1 MQMNNYLISISI
13 RNLARQKRRNFFLG
27 LAIAIG
33 MMILVISNAFTNGIS
48 DVMFNRIM
56 RWVTGHVTISFN
68 EKGNIR
74 REVCRDRE
82 RMISAIME
90 SDGETVSEIDESIG
104 TFAKAIGNGSAD
116 NIILVAVDLSK
127 SVDAKK
133 LKETEESFKMVEGS
147 FYDLKRTDI
156 ENAAILSEE
165 KARYLNV
172 RKNDVIR
179 LRFRNIYGQDQAARL
194 TVTGIMKNS
203 NIFMQPVVFSEMSNV
218 RHVMGF
224 RPWETGNINVV
235 LKNPKKDAVA
245 LADRI
250 HEKLTPGRA
259 IIYGTLAYAGNST
272 PVAVTGYRSDN
283 ESLAKLAG
291 ILEPSGNSE
300 IKKDGAFISA
310 KLAKR
315 MGINSGSRVL
325 VNYPNKF
332 EEKSS
337 VFPIKITGTFNGDI
351 NDNLIIVNEAD
362 FYNAYYDNLPRVS
375 PENTAPAFSL
385 AETHPLSALLATEW
399 ILLKRTANTDELKK
413 KYQDMGKQKWKATL
427 VDVRTMY
434 ESASDILKLEGVLN
448 IITFSAVL
456 VLFFIILI
464 GVINTLRM
472 TIKERTREI
481 GTIRAIGMQK
491 SDVRAIFILES
502 FFLTLI
508 SCLAGIALAF
518 ITMRLLSLVHF
529 EMQDNPMGMLLIQN
543 HLHFMPSSGGIVFN
557 LLLILLMAVATAY
570 FPARRAAGL
579 SPANALRH
587 YE

>member
-1 MQMNNYLISISI
+1 MNNYLISISI

-33 MMILVISNAFTNGIS
+33 MMILVISNGFTNGIS

-74 REVCRDRE
+74 REVCRDRD
-82 RMISAIME
+82 RMISVIRQ
-90 SDGETVSEIDESIG
+90 SDGETILDIDESIG

-133 LKETEESFKMVEGS
+133 IKETEESFKMVEGS
-147 FYDLKRTDI
+147 FYDLRRTDI

-172 RKNDVIR
+172 KTNDVIR
-179 LRFRNIYGQDQAARL
+179 IRFRNIYGQDQAARL
-194 TVTGIMKNS
+194 TVVGIMKNS
-203 NIFMQPVVFSEMSNV
+203 NIFMQPVVFSEMANV

-245 LADRI
+245 LANRI
-250 HEKLTPGRA
+250 HEKLAPGRA
-259 IIYGTLAYAGNST
+259 VISGTLNHAGKSD
-272 PVAVTGYRSDN
+272 PVAVAGYRSDV
-283 ESLAKLAG
+283 ESLAKVAAILKPAG
-291 ILEPSGNSE
+291 GAEV
-300 IKKDGAFISA
+300 KKDGAFVSA

-315 MGINSGSRVL
+315 MGINTGSRVL
-325 VNYPNKF
+325 VSYPNKF
-332 EEKSS
+332 DDNSS
-337 VFPIKITGTFNGDI
+337 VFPMNITGIFNGDI
-351 NDNLIIVNEAD
+351 NDNLIIVNETD
-362 FYNAYYDNLPRVS
+362 FYNAYYDNLPRLPDGNAATEFS
-375 PENTAPAFSL
+375 P
-385 AETHPLSALLATEW
+385 AETHPLSPLLTTEW
-399 ILLKRTANTDELKK
+399 VLLKRTANTDELKK

-472 TIKERTREI
+472 TIRERTREI

-508 SCLAGIALAF
+508 SCLTGIALAF
-518 ITMRLLSLVHF
+518 IVMRLLSLIPL

-543 HLHFMPSSGGIVFN
+543 RLHFVPSFAGIVFN
-557 LLLILLMAVATAY
+557 LLLILCLAVVTAY
-570 FPARRAAGL
+570 FPARRAADF